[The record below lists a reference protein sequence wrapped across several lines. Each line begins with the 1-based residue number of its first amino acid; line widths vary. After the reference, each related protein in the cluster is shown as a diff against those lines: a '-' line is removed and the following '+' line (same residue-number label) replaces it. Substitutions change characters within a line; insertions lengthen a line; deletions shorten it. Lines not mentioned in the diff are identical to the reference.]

1 MATTHIKRS
10 TSASRLVN
18 YAEKRAVLK
27 DGLNLDVDYAK
38 SQFKQVREVYG
49 NQGKTQAYASR
60 ISFSP
65 KEFDPT
71 NEDDQQKALD
81 IAKEVY
87 QKTYPNQQV
96 ALYEHAD
103 TDALHIHAVV
113 GAIDLETG
121 KKMHGNWQEYRE
133 KLVHNTDEIVQ
144 EHGLAV
150 TQVDPERYEKR
161 SMAEIKMQDRGQ
173 PTWKDQ
179 IRQAV
184 DSTMSNQLIH
194 DFQTFRDDLKQKAI
208 DVWERGKDLTYQLTG
223 TNYKARG
230 NKLGTAYE
238 KGAIYNELER
248 RTRDQRDTQSETRKP
263 DTNRPD
269 STQSDDERNQE
280 LSGHT
285 NSTTKQATT
294 RIDRTT
300 DTNRPSQPKG
310 QSSLSEDIE
319 RFKQQQRDQQRTISC
334 DAKRRAKP
342 LQRADKD
349 RQSKDN
355 SRTAKDK
362 QRPTGQQQHVE
373 NPKRQPKP
381 NRSKDYGPSR

>member
-10 TSASRLVN
+10 ASASRLVN

-194 DFQTFRDDLKQKAI
+194 DFQTFRDDLKQKSI
-208 DVWERGKDLTYQLTG
+208 DVWERGKDLTYQLIG

-269 STQSDDERNQE
+269 STQSDHERNQE

-319 RFKQQQRDQQRTISC
+319 RFKQQQRDQQRTISR

-355 SRTAKDK
+355 RRTAKDK
-362 QRPTGQQQHVE
+362 QRPTGQQQHVK

-381 NRSKDYGPSR
+381 DRSRDYGPSR

>member
-10 TSASRLVN
+10 ASASRLVN

-71 NEDDQQKALD
+71 NEYDQQKALD

-103 TDALHIHAVV
+103 TDALHIHAVI

-144 EHGLAV
+144 KHGLEV
-150 TQVDPERYEKR
+150 TKVDPERYEKR
-161 SMAEIKMQDRGQ
+161 SMAEIKMHDRGQ

-184 DSTMSNQLIH
+184 DSTMSNPLIR

-223 TNYKARG
+223 MNYKARG
-230 NKLGTAYE
+230 NKLGTAYQKE
-238 KGAIYNELER
+238 AIYNELER

-269 STQSDDERNQE
+269 STQSDHERNQE
-280 LSGHT
+280 LSGHA
-285 NSTTKQATT
+285 NSTTKQATN

-300 DTNRPSQPKG
+300 DTNRTSQSAR

-319 RFKQQQRDQQRTISC
+319 RFKQQQRDQQRTISR

-362 QRPTGQQQHVE
+362 QRPTGQQQYVE

-381 NRSKDYGPSR
+381 DRSRDYGPSR

>member
-10 TSASRLVN
+10 ASASRLVN

-71 NEDDQQKALD
+71 NEDDQKKALD

-103 TDALHIHAVV
+103 TDALHIHAVI

-133 KLVHNTDEIVQ
+133 KLVHHTDEIVQ
-144 EHGLAV
+144 KHGLEV
-150 TQVDPERYEKR
+150 TKVDPERYEKR
-161 SMAEIKMQDRGQ
+161 SMAEIKMHDRGQ

-184 DSTMSNQLIH
+184 DSTMSNPLIR

-230 NKLGTAYE
+230 NKLGTAYQKE
-238 KGAIYNELER
+238 AIYNELER

-269 STQSDDERNQE
+269 STQSDHERNQE
-280 LSGHT
+280 LSGHA
-285 NSTTKQATT
+285 NSTTKQATN

-300 DTNRPSQPKG
+300 DTNRTSQSAR

-319 RFKQQQRDQQRTISC
+319 RFKQQQRDQQRTISR

-355 SRTAKDK
+355 RRTAKDK

-381 NRSKDYGPSR
+381 DRSRDYGPSR

>member
-27 DGLNLDVDYAK
+27 DGLNLDVEYAK
-38 SQFKQVREVYG
+38 SHFKRVREVYG

-65 KEFDPT
+65 KELDPS
-71 NEDDQQKALD
+71 NKKDQQKALE

-103 TDALHIHAVV
+103 TDALHIHAVI

-144 EHGLAV
+144 KHGLEV
-150 TQVDPERYEKR
+150 TQTDPERYEKR
-161 SMAEIKMQDRGQ
+161 SMAEIKMHDRGQ

-184 DSTMSNQLIH
+184 DSTMSNQLIS
-194 DFQTFRDDLKQKAI
+194 DFQVFKDDLKQKAI

-238 KGAIYNELER
+238 KEAIYNELER
-248 RTRDQRDTQSETRKP
+248 RTRDPRYNQTDTRNP
-263 DTNRPD
+263 DTNRFN
-269 STQSDDERNQE
+269 SAQSDPERNQE

-285 NSTTKQATT
+285 NSTTKQTT
-294 RIDRTT
+294 NRTDRTA
-300 DTNRPSQPKG
+300 DTNRTSQPKG
-310 QSSLSEDIE
+310 QSSLSRDLEQFRE
-319 RFKQQQRDQQRTISC
+319 QQRNQQRTISRS
-334 DAKRRAKP
+334 AQRRSKSV
-342 LQRADKD
+342 QRTNTD
-349 RQSKDN
+349 RQSQN
-355 SRTAKDK
+355 NRRIATDK
-362 QRPTGQQQHVE
+362 QSAKEQQQHVE
-373 NPKRQPKP
+373 SPKRQPKP
-381 NRSKDYGPSR
+381 DRSRDYGPSR

>member
-1 MATTHIKRS
+1 M
-10 TSASRLVN
+10 
-18 YAEKRAVLK
+18 
-27 DGLNLDVDYAK
+27 
-38 SQFKQVREVYG
+38 
-49 NQGKTQAYASR
+49 
-60 ISFSP
+60 
-65 KEFDPT
+65 
-71 NEDDQQKALD
+71 
-81 IAKEVY
+81 Y

-133 KLVHNTDEIVQ
+133 KLIHNTDEIVQ

-184 DSTMSNQLIH
+184 DSTMSNPLIR

-269 STQSDDERNQE
+269 STQSDHERNQE
-280 LSGHT
+280 LSGHA

-300 DTNRPSQPKG
+300 DTNRTNQSARQP
-310 QSSLSEDIE
+310 SLSRDLEQFRE
-319 RFKQQQRDQQRTISC
+319 QQRNQQRTISRS
-334 DAKRRAKP
+334 AQRRSKSV
-342 LQRADKD
+342 QRTNKD
-349 RQSKDN
+349 SQSQN
-355 SRTAKDK
+355 NQRIATDK
-362 QRPTGQQQHVE
+362 QSAKEQQYHVE
-373 NPKRQPKP
+373 SPKRQPKP
-381 NRSKDYGPSR
+381 DRSRDYGPSR

>member
-10 TSASRLVN
+10 ASASRLVN

-103 TDALHIHAVV
+103 TDALHIHAVI

-133 KLVHNTDEIVQ
+133 KLVHNTDEIIQ
-144 EHGLAV
+144 KHGLEV
-150 TQVDPERYEKR
+150 TKVDPERYEKR
-161 SMAEIKMQDRGQ
+161 SMAEIKMHDRGQ

-184 DSTMSNQLIH
+184 DSTMSNPLIR

-263 DTNRPD
+263 DTNRFN
-269 STQSDDERNQE
+269 SAQSDPERNQE
-280 LSGHT
+280 LSGHA
-285 NSTTKQATT
+285 NSTTKQATN

-300 DTNRPSQPKG
+300 DTNRTSQSAR

-319 RFKQQQRDQQRTISC
+319 RFKQQQRDQQRTISR

-355 SRTAKDK
+355 RRTAKDK

-381 NRSKDYGPSR
+381 DRSRDYGPSR

>member
-10 TSASRLVN
+10 ASASRLVN

-103 TDALHIHAVV
+103 TDALHIHAVI

-144 EHGLAV
+144 KHGLEV
-150 TQVDPERYEKR
+150 TKVDPERYEKR
-161 SMAEIKMQDRGQ
+161 SMAEIKMHDRGQ

-184 DSTMSNQLIH
+184 DSTMSNPLIR

-248 RTRDQRDTQSETRKP
+248 RTRDPRDTQSETRNP
-263 DTNRPD
+263 DTNRFN
-269 STQSDDERNQE
+269 SAQSDPERNQE

-285 NSTTKQATT
+285 NSTPKQTT
-294 RIDRTT
+294 NRTDRTA

-310 QSSLSEDIE
+310 QSSLSRDLEQFRE
-319 RFKQQQRDQQRTISC
+319 QQRNQQRTISRSAQRRSKSVQRTNK
-334 DAKRRAKP
+334 DGQSQNNRRIATDKQSAKEQ
-342 LQRADKD
+342 QRHVESPK
-349 RQSKDN
+349 RQSKPDR
-355 SRTAKDK
+355 SR
-362 QRPTGQQQHVE
+362 
-373 NPKRQPKP
+373 
-381 NRSKDYGPSR
+381 DYGPSR

>member
-144 EHGLAV
+144 KHGLEV
-150 TQVDPERYEKR
+150 TKVDPERYEKR
-161 SMAEIKMQDRGQ
+161 SMAEIKMHDRGQ

-184 DSTMSNQLIH
+184 DSTMSNPLIR

-208 DVWERGKDLTYQLTG
+208 DVWQRGKDLTYQLTG

-263 DTNRPD
+263 DTNRFN
-269 STQSDDERNQE
+269 SAQSDPERNQE
-280 LSGHT
+280 LSGHA
-285 NSTTKQATT
+285 NSTTKQTT
-294 RIDRTT
+294 NRTDRTA

-310 QSSLSEDIE
+310 QSSLSEDLE
-319 RFKQQQRDQQRTISC
+319 RFKQQQRDQQRTISR

-373 NPKRQPKP
+373 NPKRQPKSD
-381 NRSKDYGPSR
+381 RSRDYGPSR

>member
-103 TDALHIHAVV
+103 TDALHIHAVI

-133 KLVHNTDEIVQ
+133 KLVHNTDEIIQ
-144 EHGLAV
+144 KHGLEV
-150 TQVDPERYEKR
+150 TKVDPERYEKR
-161 SMAEIKMQDRGQ
+161 SMAEIKMHDRGQ

-184 DSTMSNQLIH
+184 DSTMSNPLIR

-248 RTRDQRDTQSETRKP
+248 RTRDQRDTQSETRNP
-263 DTNRPD
+263 DTNRFN
-269 STQSDDERNQE
+269 SAQSDPERNQE

-285 NSTTKQATT
+285 NSTTKQTT
-294 RIDRTT
+294 NRTDRTA
-300 DTNRPSQPKG
+300 DTNRTSQSAR

-319 RFKQQQRDQQRTISC
+319 RFKQQQRDQQRTISR

-355 SRTAKDK
+355 RRTAKDK

-381 NRSKDYGPSR
+381 DRSRDYGPSR

>member
-10 TSASRLVN
+10 ASASRLVN

-103 TDALHIHAVV
+103 TDALHIHAVI

-144 EHGLAV
+144 KHGLEV
-150 TQVDPERYEKR
+150 TKVDPERYEKR
-161 SMAEIKMQDRGQ
+161 SMAEIKMHDRGQ

-184 DSTMSNQLIH
+184 DSTMSNPLIR

-263 DTNRPD
+263 DTNRFN
-269 STQSDDERNQE
+269 SAQSDPERNQE
-280 LSGHT
+280 LSGHA
-285 NSTTKQATT
+285 NSTTKQATN

-300 DTNRPSQPKG
+300 DTNRTSQSAR

-319 RFKQQQRDQQRTISC
+319 RFKQQQRDQQRTISR

-355 SRTAKDK
+355 RRTAKDK

-381 NRSKDYGPSR
+381 DRSRDYGPSR

>member
-10 TSASRLVN
+10 ASASRLVN

-103 TDALHIHAVV
+103 TDALHIHAVI

-144 EHGLAV
+144 KHGLEV
-150 TQVDPERYEKR
+150 TKVDPERYEKR

-184 DSTMSNQLIH
+184 DSTMSNPLIR

-269 STQSDDERNQE
+269 STQSDHERNQE
-280 LSGHT
+280 LSGHA
-285 NSTTKQATT
+285 NSTTKQATN

-300 DTNRPSQPKG
+300 ETNRTSQSAR
-310 QSSLSEDIE
+310 QSSLSEDLE
-319 RFKQQQRDQQRTISC
+319 RFKQQQRDQQRTISR

-355 SRTAKDK
+355 RRTAKDK

-381 NRSKDYGPSR
+381 DRSRDYGPSR

>member
-10 TSASRLVN
+10 ASASRLVN

-103 TDALHIHAVV
+103 TDALHIHAVI

-144 EHGLAV
+144 KHGLEV
-150 TQVDPERYEKR
+150 TKVDPERYEKR
-161 SMAEIKMQDRGQ
+161 SMAEIKMHDRGQ

-184 DSTMSNQLIH
+184 DSTMSNPLIR

-263 DTNRPD
+263 DTNRFN
-269 STQSDDERNQE
+269 SAQSDPERNQE

-285 NSTTKQATT
+285 NSTPKQTT
-294 RIDRTT
+294 NRIDRTT
-300 DTNRPSQPKG
+300 GTNHTNQSKG
-310 QSSLSEDIE
+310 QSSLSTDLEQF
-319 RFKQQQRDQQRTISC
+319 RKQQRDQQRTISR

-362 QRPTGQQQHVE
+362 QRPTGQQQHVK

-381 NRSKDYGPSR
+381 DRSRDYGPSR

>member
-10 TSASRLVN
+10 ASASRLVN

-103 TDALHIHAVV
+103 TDALHIHAVI

-144 EHGLAV
+144 KHGLEV
-150 TQVDPERYEKR
+150 TKVDPERYEKR

-184 DSTMSNQLIH
+184 DSTMSNPLIR

-263 DTNRPD
+263 DTNRFN
-269 STQSDDERNQE
+269 SAQSDPERNQE
-280 LSGHT
+280 LSGHA
-285 NSTTKQATT
+285 NSTTKQATNRT
-294 RIDRTT
+294 DRTT

-319 RFKQQQRDQQRTISC
+319 RFKQQQRDQQRTISR

-362 QRPTGQQQHVE
+362 QRPTGQQQHVK

-381 NRSKDYGPSR
+381 DRSRDYGPSR

>member
-10 TSASRLVN
+10 ASASRLVN

-71 NEDDQQKALD
+71 NEDDQQKVLD

-103 TDALHIHAVV
+103 TDALHIHAVI

-144 EHGLAV
+144 KHGLEV
-150 TQVDPERYEKR
+150 TKVDPERYEKR
-161 SMAEIKMQDRGQ
+161 SMAEIKMHDRGQ

-184 DSTMSNQLIH
+184 DSTMSNSLIR
-194 DFQTFRDDLKQKAI
+194 DFQTFKDDLKQKAI

-230 NKLGTAYE
+230 NKLGTAYQKE
-238 KGAIYNELER
+238 AIYNELER

-269 STQSDDERNQE
+269 STQSDHERNQE
-280 LSGHT
+280 LSGHA
-285 NSTTKQATT
+285 NSTTKQATN

-300 DTNRPSQPKG
+300 DTNRTSQSAR

-319 RFKQQQRDQQRTISC
+319 RFKQQQRDQQRTISR

-373 NPKRQPKP
+373 NPKRQPKSD
-381 NRSKDYGPSR
+381 RSRDYGPSR

>member
-103 TDALHIHAVV
+103 TDALHIHAVI

-121 KKMHGNWQEYRE
+121 EKMHGNWQEYRE
-133 KLVHNTDEIVQ
+133 KLVHNTDEIIQ
-144 EHGLAV
+144 KHGLEV
-150 TQVDPERYEKR
+150 TKVDPERYEKR
-161 SMAEIKMQDRGQ
+161 SMAEIKMHDRGQ

-184 DSTMSNQLIH
+184 DSTMSNPLIR

-248 RTRDQRDTQSETRKP
+248 RTRDQRDTQSETRNP
-263 DTNRPD
+263 DTNRFN
-269 STQSDDERNQE
+269 SAQSDPERNQE

-285 NSTTKQATT
+285 NSTPKQTT
-294 RIDRTT
+294 NRTDRTA

-310 QSSLSEDIE
+310 QSSLSRDLEQFRE
-319 RFKQQQRDQQRTISC
+319 QQRNQQRTISRSAQRRSKSVQRTNK
-334 DAKRRAKP
+334 DGQSQNNRRIATDKQSAKEQ
-342 LQRADKD
+342 QRHVESPK
-349 RQSKDN
+349 RQSKPDR
-355 SRTAKDK
+355 SR
-362 QRPTGQQQHVE
+362 
-373 NPKRQPKP
+373 
-381 NRSKDYGPSR
+381 DYGPSR

>member
-10 TSASRLVN
+10 ASASRLVN

-27 DGLNLDVDYAK
+27 DGLNLDVNYAK

-65 KEFDPT
+65 KEFDPK
-71 NEDDQQKALD
+71 NEIDQKKALD

-103 TDALHIHAVV
+103 TDALHIHAVI

-144 EHGLAV
+144 KHGLEV
-150 TQVDPERYEKR
+150 THTDPERYEKR
-161 SMAEIKMQDRGQ
+161 SMAEIKMQDRRQ

-184 DSTMSNQLIH
+184 DSTMSNQLIC

-238 KGAIYNELER
+238 KEAIYNELER
-248 RTRDQRDTQSETRKP
+248 RTRDQKDIRTDTRKP
-263 DTNRPD
+263 DTNRID
-269 STQSDDERNQE
+269 STQSDAERNQK
-280 LSGHT
+280 LSRHT
-285 NSTTKQATT
+285 NSTSEQTT
-294 RIDRTT
+294 NRVDRTA
-300 DTNRPSQPKG
+300 DTNRTNQPKG
-310 QSSLSEDIE
+310 QSNLSRDLEQF
-319 RFKQQQRDQQRTISC
+319 RRQQQDQQRTISR
-334 DAKRRAKP
+334 DAKRRSKTV
-342 LQRADKD
+342 QRTDND

-355 SRTAKDK
+355 RRTQTDK
-362 QRPTGQQQHVE
+362 QSAKEQQRHVE
-373 NPKRQPKP
+373 SPKRQSKP
-381 NRSKDYGPSR
+381 DRSRDYGPSR